1 MGVFLLQGEHRRG
14 QGVHRPGQSVARAPS
29 TGGRLLEIR
38 ARDELYRKTS
48 DRRSGVSPLRIEGP
62 PPGAQMFHAASQPVP
77 ANQEF
82 GVQLPASVKGD
93 ATLVFSLRLR
103 ECRAVVIRSG
113 SVKALARAFSGH

>member
-48 DRRSGVSPLRIEGP
+48 VRCSGVSPLRIERLHRP
-62 PPGAQMFHAASQPVP
+62 
-77 ANQEF
+77 NQAMNSIA
-82 GVQLPASVKGD
+82 P
-93 ATLVFSLRLR
+93 LRNHF
-103 ECRAVVIRSG
+103 VVIVAAPCSELSFSRSAKVRPIG
-113 SVKALARAFSGH
+113 VISQEKPLWPSI